1 MSLINRRYKP
11 RKRTHKTIVP
21 VVIVAA
27 LICGAAFL
35 IYQKA
40 NIQKMFEP
48 VTITIISNQEANAK
62 LASLMRDLGGDRATL
77 LKLAQNYK
85 IRLAEITTDPQ
96 SNQTYDRATVQRF
109 EWTLMNRLIDAG
121 EWKEAKKI
129 LPNVEDV
136 IRIPQLENL
145 AIEAS
150 DRGDDEL
157 QIRLEEKIQ
166 KSMRNSNEPIGYLI
180 RSLRRHTDTL
190 LALKKDKKAIEI
202 LSCLSEP
209 GIQKKC
215 SENAE
220 IASEAANL
228 LLLSDKLSDVSNA
241 AGLQLAET
249 ILKNAKCHQSSAIPK
264 ILMEKS
270 RKRLQDNK
278 GMDRNALLD
287 IEADLDRCRESL
299 LAYPDDEQS
308 LPECTLILGE
318 VRFKL
323 NNYDGCVSALS
334 QAAAFAEAFNK
345 MTPELKLRITR
356 LRARANSARGAQDE
370 AIADLKYLAANET
383 DPNEKFKAFYYLSN
397 NTVGE
402 ERIQKLLECWTMLPD
417 GDTPTAEQQTC
428 KADMACELG
437 NYYFDNE
444 KYADAI
450 TWFRRAD
457 APLQAI
463 AKDTDGRRLSNLLKI
478 GNAQLKN
485 RKVYEARKVYKNLVE
500 TIKAMSEEDQET
512 LAKTKQS
519 KDVESTLFKKAV
531 REYANTY
538 HLDRDR
544 DTARSILKQ
553 IDERLPSTAHK

>member
-11 RKRTHKTIVP
+11 RKRTHRTIVP
-21 VVIVAA
+21 VVIIAA
-27 LICGAAFL
+27 LLCGAAFL
-35 IYQKA
+35 IYQKS
-40 NIQKMFEP
+40 NIQKMFDP

-96 SNQTYDRATVQRF
+96 SNQIYDKATVQRF

-136 IRIPQLENL
+136 IRIPQLEDL
-145 AIEAS
+145 AVEAKE
-150 DRGDDEL
+150 RGDDEL

-166 KSMRNSNEPIGYLI
+166 KSMRNSNEPIEYLI

-215 SENAE
+215 SENAA

-241 AGLQLAET
+241 SGLQLAET
-249 ILKNAKCHQSSAIPK
+249 ILKNAKCTQSPAIPK

-299 LAYPDDEQS
+299 LAYPDEEQS

-318 VRFKL
+318 IRYKL

-383 DPNEKFKAFYYLSN
+383 DPNEKFKAFYFLSN

-402 ERIQKLLECWTMLPD
+402 ERIQKLLECWNMVPD
-417 GDTPTAEQQTC
+417 NDAPTAEQQAC

-457 APLQAI
+457 IPLQAI

-485 RKVYEARKVYKNLVE
+485 RKVYEARKVYKNLVD

-538 HLDRDR
+538 HLDRDK

-553 IDERLPSTAHK
+553 IDERLPSSPRK